1 MKAIIVLQSGKVL
14 NKDLPKF
21 FDDLP
26 TNAKNTRGMH
36 STSKESM
43 DINAKN
49 MEPS

>member
-26 TNAKNTRGMH
+26 TNAKKHKG
-36 STSKESM
+36 
-43 DINAKN
+43 NAFNIQGKYGYKC
-49 MEPS
+49 